1 MATGIIQIDLQNP
14 KSGSYY
20 DEIKELVDKYSL
32 GDHSLETINAL
43 ILELIDD
50 ELMFYTEEDFS
61 YSGLSKTMYNIVSQD
76 TFIELQK
83 NNILPSVLNYSLT
96 MYGNFK
102 YKDKKFT
109 HPEGKDNYLD
119 TNVPC
124 MVYFEKNIV
133 TFFILDEYGDVGI
146 I

>member
-1 MATGIIQIDLQNP
+1 MAIGIIQMDLRNP
-14 KSGSYY
+14 KSELYY
-20 DEIKELVDKYSL
+20 DEMQELIDKYLL

-43 ILELIDD
+43 IVELVDD
-50 ELMFYTEEDFS
+50 ELVFYAEEDYY
-61 YSGLSKTMYNIVSQD
+61 YSEIYETKHNIISED
-76 TFIELQK
+76 TFIKLQQ
-83 NNILPSVLNYSLT
+83 NEMLPSTLNYSLT

-102 YKDKKFT
+102 YENDEFT

-119 TNVPC
+119 RNVPC

-133 TFFILDEYGDVGI
+133 TFFILHKNGDVGI